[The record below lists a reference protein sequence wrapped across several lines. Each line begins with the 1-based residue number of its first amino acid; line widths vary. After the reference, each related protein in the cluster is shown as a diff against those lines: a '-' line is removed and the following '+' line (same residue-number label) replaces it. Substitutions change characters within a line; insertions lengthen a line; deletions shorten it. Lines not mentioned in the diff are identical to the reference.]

1 MHDEFVEHINKNE
14 WQENSEVGFYNSYY
28 DNDSNR
34 LGSLKEEKM
43 LLTGQVFAIMGDV
56 ATDEQIKKIV
66 KACDKYL
73 YNPSIGGYV
82 LNNDFNELKLN
93 MGRQFGFAYGHKE
106 NGAMF
111 SHMTV
116 MFANALYRVE

>member
-1 MHDEFVEHINKNE
+1 MINHINTHE
-14 WQENSEVGFYNSYY
+14 WQENGSIGFYNSYY

-34 LGSLKEEKM
+34 LGSLESELM
-43 LLTGQVFAIMGDV
+43 LLTGQVFTIMGNV
-56 ATDEQIKKIV
+56 APVNRIPAIIK
-66 KACDKYL
+66 AADKYL
-73 YNPSIGGYV
+73 YNPSCGGYL
-82 LNNDFNELKLN
+82 LNNDFKELKLN

-116 MFANALYRVE
+116 MYANALYKRGFVH